1 MSEFYDE
8 YTDDETNDET
18 NTNTL
23 TFNINHFSVEKE
35 VKNELQKQKENLDTD
50 NKGKMNETSTCH
62 NTNHENRNKSDNNKQ
77 ETDKSPENTKIL
89 NQNTSI

>member
-8 YTDDETNDET
+8 YSDDET

-35 VKNELQKQKENLDTD
+35 VKNELQKQKENLDTA
-50 NKGKMNETSTCH
+50 NKSKMNETSTCH
-62 NTNHENRNKSDNNKQ
+62 NTNHENRIKSDNNKQ
-77 ETDKSPENTKIL
+77 ETDKSPENTKLL